1 MPFKRFAGADSL
13 IYDCNALLTDQIT
26 YDVANDLP
34 DQRNALIDFYNSTGG
49 PYWDTALL
57 SDALRAELANFELY
71 LEELGAEAASSTF
84 NLSAL
89 TPQYQEIVE
98 VLEAYSVNCT
108 LQRQLQIVKLL
119 LKSPWNTAGTP
130 GELVSASMHCCLHV

>member
-1 MPFKRFAGADSL
+1 M
-13 IYDCNALLTDQIT
+13 
-26 YDVANDLP
+26 ANDLP

-49 PYWDTALL
+49 PYWETALL
-57 SDALRAELANFELY
+57 SDALRTEVANFELY
-71 LEELGAEAASSTF
+71 LEELGVAAASSTF

-89 TPQYQEIVE
+89 TPQYQEIIE

-119 LKSPWNTAGTP
+119 IKSAWNTAGTP
-130 GELVSASMHCCLHV
+130 LEIVVHILPCCVHSRQYTIAAC